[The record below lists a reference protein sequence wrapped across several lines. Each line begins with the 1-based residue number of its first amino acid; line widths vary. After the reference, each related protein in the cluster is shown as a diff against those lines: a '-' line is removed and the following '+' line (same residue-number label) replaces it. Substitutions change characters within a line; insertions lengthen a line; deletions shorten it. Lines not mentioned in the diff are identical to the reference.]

1 MPAQNGVFRFGS
13 FEADL
18 GASELRRNGIRLKL
32 QSQPFRVL
40 ALLLQ
45 RPGQILTREE
55 LQQELWPSGTFVDY
69 EQGLATAVNK
79 ARDALGDS
87 SANPRFIETVPRCG
101 YRFIAPVTTVLR
113 ESPVPTLPARSPG
126 GSRRIRIYVLAAV
139 AALASLVLAGWLLH
153 KPYSRHIESLAV
165 LPLENLS
172 GDPAQEYFA
181 DGMTDELIADLGKIS
196 QVRVI
201 SSGSAARYKGTRKA
215 VSEIARELGA
225 DAVVEGT
232 VLRSGKRVRIT
243 AQLIDADKE
252 QHLWAQ
258 SFECDLGDVLGL
270 QDDVARA
277 IAGQVRARLPANDP
291 ALPGKA
297 GTVDPRAHDLYLQ
310 GRYYWR
316 QRTKESEQAGLEYF
330 LQAVTQDPN
339 YARAYAGIADSYLV
353 LGAHGRMAPAEAFPK
368 AREAARMA
376 LHIDDNLAEAH
387 TSLGWIKAFVDWD
400 WPGSDREFRRAI
412 ALQPQYPT
420 AHHWYSHYLAA
431 VGQLD
436 DSLAEIRKAHQLDP
450 FEVNIDDW
458 LGTILYDVGR
468 YDEAIAQRQKMIELY
483 PHTAPAQFN
492 EISTILGK
500 QGKLNAAVESQSK
513 SHTLSGDPEF
523 AETLQQVYASAGY
536 NGYLKK
542 RIEHMISASTRGSEP
557 AASLAQLYASL
568 GDKDVALRWL
578 ERAVEQ
584 RDVWL
589 YLKAD
594 PAYDNIRSNPRFQ
607 TLVRRMNLNL

>member
-1 MPAQNGVFRFGS
+1 
-13 FEADL
+13 
-18 GASELRRNGIRLKL
+18 
-32 QSQPFRVL
+32 VL

-113 ESPVPTLPARSPG
+113 ESPEPALPAHPPR
-126 GSRRIRIYVLAAV
+126 GSRRIRIYLIAAV
-139 AALASLVLAGWLLH
+139 AALASLVLVGWLLH
-153 KPYSRHIESLAV
+153 KPYPRHIESLAV
-165 LPLENLS
+165 LPLHNLS
-172 GDPAQEYFA
+172 GDPAEEYFA
-181 DGMTDELIADLGKIS
+181 DGMTDELIADLGRLS

-201 SSGSAARYKGTRKA
+201 SSNSAARYKGTKKA
-215 VSEIARELGA
+215 ISEIARELGA
-225 DAVVEGT
+225 DAIVEGT
-232 VLRSGKRVRIT
+232 VLRLGKRVRINL
-243 AQLIDADKE
+243 QLIDAVKE
-252 QHLWAQ
+252 EHLWAQ

-339 YARAYAGIADSYLV
+339 YAHAYAEIADSYLV

-368 AREAARMA
+368 ARAAAGMA
-376 LHIDDNLAEAH
+376 LHIDDALAEAH

-468 YDEAIAQRQKMIELY
+468 YDEAIAQRRKMIELY

>member
-1 MPAQNGVFRFGS
+1 MEAQNGVFRFGS

-45 RPGQILTREE
+45 RPGQVLTREE

-113 ESPVPTLPARSPG
+113 ESPERALPARPPG
-126 GSRRIRIYVLAAV
+126 GSRRIRIYVIAAV
-139 AALASLVLAGWLLH
+139 AALAGLVLAGWLLQ
-153 KPYSRHIESLAV
+153 KPPPRHIESLAV
-165 LPLENLS
+165 LPLHNLS
-172 GDPAQEYFA
+172 GDPAEEYFA
-181 DGMTDELIADLGKIS
+181 DGMTDELIADLGRLS

-201 SSGSAARYKGTRKA
+201 SSNSAARYKGTKKA
-215 VSEIARELGA
+215 ISEIARELGA
-225 DAVVEGT
+225 DAIVEGT
-232 VLRSGKRVRIT
+232 VLRLGKRVRINL
-243 AQLIDADKE
+243 QLIDAVKE
-252 QHLWAQ
+252 EHLWAQ

-277 IAGQVRARLPANDP
+277 IAGQVRAKLPANDP

-339 YARAYAGIADSYLV
+339 YAHAYAGIADSYLV
-353 LGAHGRMAPAEAFPK
+353 VGAHESMAPAEAFPK
-368 AREAARMA
+368 ARAAAGMA
-376 LHIDDNLAEAH
+376 LHIDDALAEAH

-492 EISTILGK
+492 EISTIPGK
-500 QGKLNAAVESQSK
+500 QGKLNAATQSQSK
-513 SHTLSGDPEF
+513 SHTLDR
-523 AETLQQVYASAGY
+523 
-536 NGYLKK
+536 K
-542 RIEHMISASTRGSEP
+542 STR
-557 AASLAQLYASL
+557 
-568 GDKDVALRWL
+568 
-578 ERAVEQ
+578 
-584 RDVWL
+584 
-589 YLKAD
+589 
-594 PAYDNIRSNPRFQ
+594 
-607 TLVRRMNLNL
+607 LNS

>member
-1 MPAQNGVFRFGS
+1 MPAQNAVFRFGL

-18 GASELRRNGIRLKL
+18 GANELRRNGVRLKL

-101 YRFIAPVTTVLR
+101 YRFIAPVTTVLQ
-113 ESPVPTLPARSPG
+113 EPPVPTLPARSPG
-126 GSRRIRIYVLAAV
+126 RSRRIRIYVMAAV
-139 AALASLVLAGWLLH
+139 AALASLVLAGWLLL
-153 KPYSRHIESLAV
+153 KPYPRHIESLAV

-181 DGMTDELIADLGKIS
+181 DGMTDELIAGLGRLS
-196 QVRVI
+196 QMRVI
-201 SSGSAARYKGTRKA
+201 SSSSAARYKGTKKA
-215 VSEIARELGA
+215 VSNIARELGA
-225 DAVVEGT
+225 DAVIEGT

-252 QHLWAQ
+252 QHLWAG
-258 SFECDLGDVLGL
+258 SFERDQGDVLAL

-277 IAGQVRARLPANDP
+277 IAGEVRAKLPANDS
-291 ALPGKA
+291 ARPGKA
-297 GTVDPRAHDLYLQ
+297 RMLDARAHDLYLQ
-310 GRYYWR
+310 GRYCWR
-316 QRTKESEQAGLEYF
+316 QRTRESEQAGLEYF
-330 LQAVTQDPN
+330 LQAVSQDPN
-339 YARAYAGIADSYLV
+339 YANAYAGIADSYLV
-353 LGAHGRMAPAEAFPK
+353 LGAHGRLPPAEAFPK
-368 AREAARMA
+368 ARQAAAMA
-376 LHIDDNLAEAH
+376 LHLDDNLAEAH

-412 ALQPQYPT
+412 EIQPNYPT

-431 VGQLD
+431 VGLLD
-436 DSLAEIRKAHQLDP
+436 DSLAEIRKAHQVDP

-458 LGTILYDVGR
+458 LGTILYYAGR
-468 YDEAIAQRQKMIELY
+468 YDEAIAQRQKTAELY
-483 PHTAPAQFN
+483 PHTTPVQFDQ
-492 EISTILGK
+492 ISTILGK

-513 SHTLSGDPEF
+513 SLTLSDDPKF
-523 AETLQQVYASAGY
+523 ADSLRRAYANSGY
-536 NGYLKK
+536 SGYLKI
-542 RIEHMISASTRGSEP
+542 RIEHMTSTAARGSEP
-557 AASLAQLYASL
+557 AGSLAQLYARL
-568 GDKDVALRWL
+568 GDKEAALRWL

-594 PAYDNIRSNPRFQ
+594 PAYDGIRADPRFQ
-607 TLVRRMNLNL
+607 TLVRRMHLNP